1 MPGPADGL
9 LMPESHRDRTNQ
21 SQPYQFAEGLRQVL
35 QEELDRGVLAAC
47 PITAPA
53 MSQRFYLSVSSRRKP
68 SGAIGLVAGLIRD

>member
-1 MPGPADGL
+1 MEVHSVHLIKKMVHAGWGYTVAL
-9 LMPESHRDRTNQ
+9 HES
-21 SQPYQFAEGLRQVL
+21 V

-68 SGAIGLVAGLIRD
+68 SGAIGLVAGLIRDWRPA